1 MKGHVLA
8 LAGGVGGAKLVRGL
22 SQVLPSEQLS
32 VVVNTADDFEH
43 LGLTVCPDL
52 DSVMYAL
59 AGLNDTERGWGLT
72 EETWRFMHALGRL
85 DAPTWFSLGDQD
97 LATHVVR
104 TEMLRNGATL
114 SEVTQHLVNA
124 LGIQHPVF
132 PMSDQAV
139 RTMVQTPSG
148 PLEFQRYFVEH
159 QCAPEV
165 TGFQF
170 AGAAEAKMSPGLQAA
185 LARTDLS
192 AVIICPSN
200 PFISIDPMLSIPG
213 MRSALLNA
221 RAPCVAVTPIVGGNA
236 IKGPAAKMLSELG
249 LSQSAEGIVEH
260 YGDLLDGFLADEQ
273 DQQSLSF
280 DAALDVEFDNTLMK
294 SDDDRQR
301 VARAALAQAQR
312 LATPQA

>member
-1 MKGHVLA
+1 MEGHVLA

-22 SQVLPSEQLS
+22 SQVLAPEQLT

-43 LGLTVCPDL
+43 LGLSVSPDL

-72 EETWRFMHALGRL
+72 GETWRFMHALGRL

-114 SEVTQHLVNA
+114 SEVTQHLAKV
-124 LGIQHPVF
+124 LGIEHPVF

-139 RTMVQTPSG
+139 RTMVQTTDG
-148 PLEFQRYFVEH
+148 PLEFQRYFVQH

-170 AGAAEAKMSPGLQAA
+170 VGAAEAKASPGLAAA
-185 LARTDLS
+185 LTRADLS

-200 PFISIDPMLSIPG
+200 PFISIDPMLAIADV
-213 MRSALLNA
+213 RSALLNTS
-221 RAPCVAVTPIVGGNA
+221 APCVAVTPIVGGNA

-273 DQQSLSF
+273 DRHSLSV
-280 DAALDVEFDNTLMK
+280 DGALDLEFGNTLMK
-294 SDDDRQR
+294 SDEDRQR

-312 LATPQA
+312 LATL

>member
-132 PMSDQAV
+132 PMSDKRCVPWSKPRAGHSNSNAILSNINV
-139 RTMVQTPSG
+139 
-148 PLEFQRYFVEH
+148 PLKSP
-159 QCAPEV
+159 ASI
-165 TGFQF
+165 

-249 LSQSAEGIVEH
+249 LSHSAEGIVEH
-260 YGDLLDGFLADEQ
+260 YGDRLDGFLADEQ